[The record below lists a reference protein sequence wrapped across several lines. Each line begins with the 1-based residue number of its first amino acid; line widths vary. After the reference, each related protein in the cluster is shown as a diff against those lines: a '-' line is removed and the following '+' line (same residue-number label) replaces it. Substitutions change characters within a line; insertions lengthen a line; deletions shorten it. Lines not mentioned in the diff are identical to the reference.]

1 LRREESDL
9 GAREAFAEEGRER
22 EEVVI
27 VDPDEVLVGDSTS
40 VRRSTNALLAKRKE
54 W

>member
-9 GAREAFAEEGRER
+9 GTREALVEEGRER

-27 VDPDEVLVGDSTS
+27 VDPDEVLVRDNTS
-40 VRRSTNALLAKRKE
+40 VRQSTNALLAERKE